1 MITLVSGVP
10 GAGKTS
16 FAVSELLRS
25 DKRKLTYGCPV
36 KGIEEL
42 EKPEFEDLKNCCILV
57 DEAHTIM
64 GTGMQ
69 GLVNFLTVHRH
80 NNLDFILTTQDFSLL
95 NRKILPLIGKHHHLS
110 LTPLGER
117 RILSWDRYG
126 NPRSK
131 SDVAAA
137 QTKMA
142 SVDRSNWD
150 KFDSVTN
157 GAEMPEVR
165 KSKKPKIY
173 FVVFFLLV
181 ILIGSLIFF
190 GSFSPVSSYYSHTVE
205 IPEASDAGKQEV
217 QEEKQNFRSENFNL
231 PKVPENPLPQS
242 FMETPSPG
250 KNEDD
255 EIVGCVKSEKTCN
268 CYNSKAQKVAVPV
281 DYCSQRF

>member
-1 MITLVSGVP
+1 MIILVTGVP

-25 DKRKLTYGCPV
+25 EKRKLTYGCPV

-42 EKPEFEDLKNCCILV
+42 ENPEFENLKNCCILV

-80 NNLDFILTTQDFSLL
+80 NNLDFVLTTQDFSLL
-95 NRKILPLIGKHHHLS
+95 NRKILPLVGRHYHLS

-117 RILSWDRYG
+117 RMLTWDRYG

-131 SDVAAA
+131 TDISAAT
-137 QTKMA
+137 TKMV
-142 SVDRSNWD
+142 SVDRTNWD

-173 FVVFFLLV
+173 FVVFFLLIV
-181 ILIGSLIFF
+181 LLGSLMYF
-190 GSFSPVSSYYSHTVE
+190 GSFSPVASYYHKVE
-205 IPEASDAGKQEV
+205 IPEVSADVKQEA
-217 QEEKQNFRSENFNL
+217 QEEKQEFRSENFNL
-231 PKVPENPLPQS
+231 PQLSSPLPQPFPEKPFPERS
-242 FMETPSPG
+242 
-250 KNEDD
+250 EDD

-268 CYNSKAQKVAVPV
+268 CYNSKAQKVSVSS

>member
-1 MITLVSGVP
+1 MIILVTGVP

-25 DKRKLTYGCPV
+25 DKRKLTFGCPV

-42 EKPEFEDLKNCCILV
+42 EKPDFEDLKNCCILV

-80 NNLDFILTTQDFSLL
+80 NNLDFVLTTQDFSLL

-117 RILSWDRYG
+117 RMLTWDRYG

-131 SDVAAA
+131 TDVATASA
-137 QTKMA
+137 QLV
-142 SVDRSNWD
+142 SVDRTNWD

-157 GAEMPEVR
+157 GAEIPEVR

-173 FVVFFLLV
+173 FFVFALL
-181 ILIGSLIFF
+181 LALLGCLMYF
-190 GSFSPVSSYYSHTVE
+190 GSFSPVQSYYSHTVE
-205 IPEASDAGKQEV
+205 FPENTVNVKPESEEVKQD
-217 QEEKQNFRSENFNL
+217 FRQENFNL
-231 PKVPENPLPQS
+231 PEISEKSPLSALKQ
-242 FMETPSPG
+242 EE

-268 CYNSKAQKVAVPV
+268 CYNSKAQKVSVSL
-281 DYCSQRF
+281 DYCTSRF

>member
-1 MITLVSGVP
+1 MITLVTGVP

-25 DKRKLTYGCPV
+25 DKRKLTFGCPV

-42 EKPEFEDLKNCCILV
+42 ENPEFENLKNCCVLV

-69 GLVNFLTVHRH
+69 NLVNFLTVHRH
-80 NNLDFILTTQDFSLL
+80 NNLDFVLTTQDFSLL
-95 NRKILPLIGKHHHLS
+95 NRKVLPLVGRHYHLS

-117 RILSWDRYG
+117 RLLTWDRYG

-137 QTKMA
+137 TTQMV
-142 SVDRSNWD
+142 SVDRTNWD

-173 FVVFFLLV
+173 FVVFALL
-181 ILIGSLIFF
+181 IALLGSLMYF
-190 GSFSPVSSYYSHTVE
+190 GSFSSVGSYYNHTVE
-205 IPEASDAGKQEV
+205 IPEESADLKQEA
-217 QEEKQNFRSENFNL
+217 QEEKQDFRSENFNL
-231 PKVPENPLPQS
+231 PKISESPLPQPLPQPLPEKS
-242 FMETPSPG
+242 
-250 KNEDD
+250 EDD

-268 CYNSKAQKVAVPV
+268 CYNSKAQKVAVTL